1 MNENNN
7 TWLCRNCNTLVSA
20 DTNTC
25 PKCNAERPEE
35 CASAESNEV
44 VVMENYANNSEA
56 KKNKYIF
63 RESVLIYAG
72 DITLILGIFLA
83 FGALLLPNFV
93 EVNYNNSTL
102 LSIVI
107 AIAIFVT
114 ALISW
119 ATFRTLAEISQMLRT
134 RRNKE

>member
-1 MNENNN
+1 
-7 TWLCRNCNTLVSA
+7 
-20 DTNTC
+20 
-25 PKCNAERPEE
+25 
-35 CASAESNEV
+35 
-44 VVMENYANNSEA
+44 
-56 KKNKYIF
+56 
-63 RESVLIYAG
+63 VLIYAG

-93 EVNYNNSTL
+93 EVNYNNPTL

-134 RRNKE
+134 QRNKE